1 MLSWVY
7 FLHLQNGWRGP
18 IKLECY
24 RCKRRLYLGDPIW
37 ETRVEQMKLQAN
49 SYYLVGSCKY
59 MTAPEGILSLMGD
72 LSLDCAKRER
82 KDIGDRVACL
92 YRD

>member
-1 MLSWVY
+1 
-7 FLHLQNGWRGP
+7 
-18 IKLECY
+18 
-24 RCKRRLYLGDPIW
+24 
-37 ETRVEQMKLQAN
+37 MKLQGN
-49 SYYLVGSCKY
+49 SYYLVGGCKY

-72 LSLDCAKRER
+72 LSLNCAKRER